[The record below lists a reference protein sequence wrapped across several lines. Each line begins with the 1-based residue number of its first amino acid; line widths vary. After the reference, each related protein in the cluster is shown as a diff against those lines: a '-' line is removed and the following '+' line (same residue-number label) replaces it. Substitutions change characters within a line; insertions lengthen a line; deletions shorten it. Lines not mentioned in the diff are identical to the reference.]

1 MVLLI
6 LITALAAT
14 AIAATLV
21 VSLRDG
27 YRRSPLV
34 GARTLEP

>member
-6 LITALAAT
+6 LITALVVV

-21 VSLRDG
+21 VSFRDG

>member
-6 LITALAAT
+6 LITTLAA
-14 AIAATLV
+14 AAVVATFV

-27 YRRSPLV
+27 YRRTPLA
-34 GARTLEP
+34 GARTLER